1 MLTVANT
8 ANNNIW
14 LLLHN
19 DGFIRLV
26 GALPQS
32 SLLFFANDLF
42 PQPNG
47 DKKKTDHFGVPNASH
62 MGGVSSGNFR
72 RKWCALLR

>member
-1 MLTVANT
+1 MLTVVNT

-32 SLLFFANDLF
+32 SLLFFANDPF

-47 DKKKTDHFGVPNASH
+47 DKKKPIISACQMLHTWVEFRAGTSV
-62 MGGVSSGNFR
+62 GSG
-72 RKWCALLR
+72 ALF